1 MIKYLFVMFGG
12 AVGAVSRFILGTLV
26 AKWYPGLFPLG
37 TFLINVTGSFLIGV
51 LMMVFLNR
59 PSIDA
64 NWRLFLVTG
73 ILGGY
78 TTFSSFEWET
88 FASIRG
94 GAATVAVSYA
104 ISSVVVGLLGV
115 WLGAMLSNRLWPN
128 S

>member
-51 LMMVFLNR
+51 LMMAFLNR

-88 FASIRG
+88 FAAIRG
-94 GAATVAVSYA
+94 GAATVAVSYV